1 MKTPNFHGYH
11 VRKWYTF
18 IDESLANETG
28 VLADGDGQPV
38 RKVAVAVAIQNPYAG
53 AFSEDLSLIVKDSA
67 ALGAEF
73 GKRLVAALGD
83 RKALSYGKGCIVGS
97 LGEYEHGNAFLTTEF
112 ADPIRVA
119 FGGGKSWIPSTGK
132 IGGPGTTIDIP
143 LASKDALYVR
153 AQYNTFSLTIPDA
166 PAPDEIV
173 VVFAA
178 ATRGRIKARLGGL
191 TLDKVIGQD
200 GLR

>member
-18 IDESLANETG
+18 IDEALANETG

-38 RKVAVAVAIQNPYAG
+38 RKVAVAAAIQNPYAG
-53 AFSEDLSLIVKDSA
+53 RFSEDLSLIVKDSA

-73 GKRLVAALGD
+73 GVRLVAALGG
-83 RKALSYGKGCIVGS
+83 RKALGYGKGCLVGS

-119 FGGGKSWIPSTGK
+119 FGGGKAWIPSTGK

-191 TLDKVIGQD
+191 ILDKVIGQD